1 MRCFYSLQCLRK
13 VVMFHRLFQSADET
27 SFYNYLF
34 FKWKYTTVKE
44 ICKHN
49 FSIQQIL
56 CMTIQK
62 KLIHWFPFKF
72 QLRIMV
78 LSNKLVY
85 CRIFVRFFV
94 WVIKIMEN
102 IIHKHNINIKYYKR
116 LVALHRKNVA
126 LVSNES

>member
-13 VVMFHRLFQSADET
+13 VVMFHRLFQSEDET

-34 FKWKYTTVKE
+34 FNWKYTTVKE

-49 FSIQQIL
+49 FSGQQIL
-56 CMTIQK
+56 CMTIQN

-78 LSNKLVY
+78 LSNKLVD